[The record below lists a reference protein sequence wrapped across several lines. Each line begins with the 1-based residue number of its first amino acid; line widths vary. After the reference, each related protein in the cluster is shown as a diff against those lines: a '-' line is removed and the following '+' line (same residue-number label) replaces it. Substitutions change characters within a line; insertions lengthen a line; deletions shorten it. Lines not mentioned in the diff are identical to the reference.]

1 METSG
6 LVGIMGQVSK
16 LRHLNTSTRQQIASL
31 RNQVQDVRGSGDQ
44 IKRAADPVAATFA
57 EAMSFA
63 LDSRR
68 RRKAL

>member
-1 METSG
+1 MEISG
-6 LVGIMGQVSK
+6 PVGIMGQVSK
-16 LRHLNTSTRQQIASL
+16 LRQLNTSTRQQIASL
-31 RNQVQDVRGSGDQ
+31 RNQVQDVRGSVDQ

-63 LDSRR
+63 LDFHR